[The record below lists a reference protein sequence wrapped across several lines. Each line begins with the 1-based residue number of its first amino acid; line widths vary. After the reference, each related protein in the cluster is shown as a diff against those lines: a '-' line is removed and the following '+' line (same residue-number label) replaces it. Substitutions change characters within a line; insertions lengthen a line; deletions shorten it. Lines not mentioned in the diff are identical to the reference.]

1 MATITLFMTGLGKA
15 DLSGNI
21 TLVEA
26 VQQMCKCT
34 EAKAAELLSNH
45 TILGKRDGY
54 TCPKQFE
61 GDTSLANLDKIAFNG
76 NVYMAHKFRS

>member
-1 MATITLFMTGLGKA
+1 MATITLYMTGHGKT

-34 EAKAAELLSNH
+34 EERAAELVSNH
-45 TILGKRDGY
+45 MILGKREGY

-61 GDTSLANLDKIAFNG
+61 GDTSSAHLDEIAFNG

>member
-1 MATITLFMTGLGKA
+1 MATITLYMTGLGKA

-34 EAKAAELLSNH
+34 EAKAAEDEKMLSF
-45 TILGKRDGY
+45 DGDY
-54 TCPKQFE
+54 ESTKEEMKKKGGYKQNISNFYYSYPYHVKL
-61 GDTSLANLDKIAFNG
+61 SL
-76 NVYMAHKFRS
+76 HW